1 MSALPVPM
9 TALQANMTVGD
20 LEGNSAIILDG
31 ARHSAAMNA
40 SLMVTSEMALVGYT
54 AEDML
59 LRPSFIARVHEC
71 LQLLARALPS
81 DIAVLVGAPLLHNDA
96 CYNGAVLLH
105 HGTVGD
111 CVFKHRLANE
121 GVFDE
126 KRVFT
131 AAPHDQKPLTIG
143 EHCFGV
149 LICEDLWG
157 EKRAAFL
164 HTQGAELLVSMN
176 ASPHEC
182 GKQQRRRQVAR
193 QRVEQTGLPLVY
205 VNQWGGQDELVFDGN
220 SFCLAGDGRLLWH
233 GQAWHDDLMP
243 SSFETHT
250 AEPHQ
255 DELAMDYHAVM
266 IAIRDY
272 VGKSGYR
279 SVVLGLSG
287 GLDSALTATL
297 AVDALGAGQ
306 VHAIILPSV
315 VTSPQTLTDAQAMAE
330 NLGVTSSIINIH
342 EAYEAFLQSYGGL
355 DEHSVAAQ
363 NLQARIRATLLMM
376 YANDNNALLLATSN
390 KSESAVGYTTLY
402 GDMSGA
408 FAPLKDVYKTRVR
421 LLARYRNEH
430 HPQNGLGKKGTVIA
444 DAILTKP
451 PSAELIPQQK
461 DEDDL
466 MPYDRLDA
474 ILHGF
479 LEQNSPLDDLVK
491 RGISKQDAIRVRH
504 LLLRSEHKRRQSPPG
519 VKVTSCHLGR
529 DRRYPIINGGEDF
542 L

>member
-20 LEGNSAIILDG
+20 LEGNSAIILEG
-31 ARHSAAMNA
+31 ARRSATMNA
-40 SLMVTSEMALVGYT
+40 TLMVTSEMALVGYS
-54 AEDML
+54 AEDVL
-59 LRPSFIARVHEC
+59 LRPSFIARAHQF
-71 LQLLARALPS
+71 LQSLARALPS
-81 DIAVLVGAPLLHNDA
+81 DMAVLVGAPLLHNDA

-111 CVFKHRLANE
+111 AVFKHRLANE

-131 AAPHDQKPLTIG
+131 AANHDPKPLTIG
-143 EHCFGV
+143 EHRVGV
-149 LICEDLWG
+149 LICEDLWSERG
-157 EKRAAFL
+157 AASL
-164 HTQGAELLVSMN
+164 HKQGAELLVSMN
-176 ASPHEC
+176 ASPYEC
-182 GKQQRRRQVAR
+182 GKQHRRRQVAR
-193 QRVEQTGLPLVY
+193 RRVEQTGLPLVY

-220 SFCLAGDGRLLWH
+220 SFCLGGDGALLWH

-243 SSFETHT
+243 LFFDAPNS
-250 AEPHQ
+250 EPHQ

-272 VGKSGYR
+272 VGKSGYQ

-297 AVDALGAGQ
+297 AVDALGARR
-306 VHAIILPSV
+306 VHAIILPSR
-315 VTSPQTLTDAQAMAE
+315 VTSPQTLTDAQAMAD
-330 NLGVTSSIINIH
+330 NLGITSSTMTIH
-342 EAYEAFLQSYGGL
+342 QVYEAFFQSYGEL
-355 DEHSVAAQ
+355 DERSVAAQ

-376 YANDNNALLLATSN
+376 FANENNALLLATSN

-430 HPQNGLGKKGTVIA
+430 HPQGGLGKQGAVIS
-444 DAILTKP
+444 DAILNKP

-466 MPYDRLDA
+466 MPYDRLDE

-479 LEQNSPLDDLVK
+479 LEQNLPLDDLVK
-491 RGISKQDAIRVRH
+491 RGISKKDSERVRH
-504 LLLRSEHKRRQSPPG
+504 LLLRSEYKRRQSPPG
-519 VKVTSCHLGR
+519 VKVTSCYLGR